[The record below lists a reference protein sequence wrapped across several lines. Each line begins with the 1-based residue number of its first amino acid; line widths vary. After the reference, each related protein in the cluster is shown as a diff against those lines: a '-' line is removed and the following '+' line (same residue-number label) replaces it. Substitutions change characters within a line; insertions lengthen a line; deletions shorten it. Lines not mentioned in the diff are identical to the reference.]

1 MLRRQV
7 RLRKEY
13 LYRKSLEDQER
24 TILEKKKK
32 LKRAL
37 DDGKPIP
44 TELRKDEAELRR
56 LMQFD
61 DDGHD
66 KVDLIGF
73 LNFIFGFVCFLKLEV
88 HELNAQ
94 SREGRVLQGF
104 GCLA

>member
-61 DDGHD
+61 DDGHE

-73 LNFIFGFVCFLKLEV
+73 LNLIFGLVCVLKLEIY
-88 HELNAQ
+88 ELNALTG
-94 SREGRVLQGF
+94 EITF
-104 GCLA
+104 GLTVI

>member
-1 MLRRQV
+1 M
-7 RLRKEY
+7 
-13 LYRKSLEDQER
+13 
-24 TILEKKKK
+24 EKKKK

-66 KVDLIGF
+66 KVNFIGF
-73 LNFIFGFVCFLKLEV
+73 FNLMFCLVCALKLDC
-88 HELNAQ
+88 H
-94 SREGRVLQGF
+94 SF
-104 GCLA
+104 

>member
-61 DDGHD
+61 DAGHE
-66 KVDLIGF
+66 KVNLIFEFEILIDLWF
-73 LNFIFGFVCFLKLEV
+73 K
-88 HELNAQ
+88 A
-94 SREGRVLQGF
+94 
-104 GCLA
+104 